1 MAAITLKP
9 VKSSQIKSIG
19 YDEASRELLVKF
31 HNGGVYSYSL
41 VPADVYEKLVAS
53 ESIGKAF
60 GSLIR
65 KGGYAYNAIP
75 QEKKEDATT

>member
-1 MAAITLKP
+1 MPITLNP
-9 VKSSQIKSIG
+9 VKSSQIAAIG
-19 YDEASRELLVKF
+19 YDAGTKELRVKF
-31 HNGGVYSYSL
+31 HNGGVYSYSA
-41 VPADVYEKLVAS
+41 VPAEVHEKLVGA